1 MGRHNKERQKEMD
14 AGCSLWESRKV
25 RRREEKNRRTEKKK
39 DIMKTEKICTLQTF
53 KKSQCLMTKTKLTN
67 KADQKS
73 FPLNGRNIRVIG
85 TSLDPSTLSG
95 QKRLFIVKDCF
106 HPAKDC
112 TAITVQKQPAGS
124 WGRIRISS
132 DIEQSSGTISVF
144 FCTSTKANSDLK
156 INDNDDWWWL
166 WGWAHEDYEDDNT
179 LGRGKL
185 LPIQSHQ
192 NVMLMLSHRS
202 WPQHQQVHWR
212 ISLRRHENNW
222 YFHANREL

>member
-112 TAITVQKQPAGS
+112 SALTFGKQPARS
-124 WGRIRISS
+124 WGKNRISS
-132 DIEQSSGTISVF
+132 NSVSLGLPSGTTSIYGDENQQKRRDKNN
-144 FCTSTKANSDLK
+144 CTLVKMYLFLRTITWYKK
-156 INDNDDWWWL
+156 DWAVQL
-166 WGWAHEDYEDDNT
+166 EVAAARRRQAQEVSRRQARNIVRHGF
-179 LGRGKL
+179 GRL
-185 LPIQSHQ
+185 
-192 NVMLMLSHRS
+192 
-202 WPQHQQVHWR
+202 
-212 ISLRRHENNW
+212 
-222 YFHANREL
+222 